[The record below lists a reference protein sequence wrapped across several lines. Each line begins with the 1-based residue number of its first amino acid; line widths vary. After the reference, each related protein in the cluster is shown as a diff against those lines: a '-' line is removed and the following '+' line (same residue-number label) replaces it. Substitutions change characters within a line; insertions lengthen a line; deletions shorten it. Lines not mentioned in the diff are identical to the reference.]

1 MAASEKK
8 VLGQLHA
15 KMVQLQVGMVN
26 RIKNEGLP
34 VTEISVAT
42 KNTTLSMKI
51 LEINRHNQQQPG
63 GLKQHKTGGWIQ
75 SRIKR
80 REKRAATRSAEF
92 HSPTSRTDTDSI
104 KTSTGEKIEEEN
116 KETGYSSKASETSD
130 YAMDGGN
137 FPYWDD
143 FFWPR
148 Y

>member
-63 GLKQHKTGGWIQ
+63 GLKRHKTGGWKQ
-75 SRIKR
+75 SQI
-80 REKRAATRSAEF
+80 EKE
-92 HSPTSRTDTDSI
+92 
-104 KTSTGEKIEEEN
+104 G
-116 KETGYSSKASETSD
+116 ETGGYKICRISFS
-130 YAMDGGN
+130 N
-137 FPYWDD
+137 Q
-143 FFWPR
+143 
-148 Y
+148 